1 MKNIKLI
8 VTDMDGTFL
17 NSKYEISPEFPAVY
31 EELKKRNILFIPA
44 SGRQMAGI
52 TQYFKDIENEIGF
65 IAENGGYV
73 VYQDQELFADQ
84 LAQETVAEIV
94 RITREISGAE
104 IVVSAKKN
112 AYYESTDDAFV
123 NYFKTYYTA
132 NKKVED
138 LTAQLNDDVFKIAIY
153 HADGAEDHVLPHLNS
168 FKNDDLEMVV
178 SGKNWVDL
186 MNKKISKG
194 HALSIIQKKLDIL
207 PSETM
212 VFGDYMND
220 IDMLKNSQFSFAM
233 QNAHPDVKKVANYE
247 AESNDHFGVVKA
259 IGEVIRSS

>member
-1 MKNIKLI
+1 MKDIKLI

-31 EELKKRNILFIPA
+31 EELKKRNILFVPA

-52 TQYFKDIENEIGF
+52 TQYFKNIESEIGF

-73 VYQDQELFADQ
+73 IYKDQELFADR
-84 LAQETVAEIV
+84 LAHETVTEIV
-94 RITREISGAE
+94 QTAREIPGAE

-112 AYYESTDDAFV
+112 AYYESNNDDFV

-132 NKKVED
+132 NEQVDD
-138 LTAQLNDDVFKIAIY
+138 LTAELHDDVFKIAIY
-153 HADGAEDHVLPHLNS
+153 HADGAEDHLFSHLEQFSNENLEIVL
-168 FKNDDLEMVV
+168 
-178 SGKNWVDL
+178 SGKNWIDI
-186 MNKKISKG
+186 MNKRISKG
-194 HALSIIQKKLDIL
+194 HALAIIQEKLSIL

-220 IDMLKNSQFSFAM
+220 IDMLKNSKFSYAM

-247 AESNDHFGVVKA
+247 AESNDSFGVVKA
-259 IGEVIRSS
+259 IGDVIRSF